1 MSPPDDNSKAW
12 AGRRVLVTGAG
23 GFIGSHLA
31 ETLVTAGASVRA
43 FVRYTSR
50 GDVGWLEYSDTH
62 ILREIEVFRGDL
74 ANPEAVAGAMEGR
87 EVVLHL
93 GALIPIPYSYRHPR
107 EFVTANVEGTMN
119 VLEAARRADVSRIVH
134 TSTSEVYGTAQ
145 RVPID
150 EEHPLHPQS
159 PYAATKVGA
168 DQLALSY
175 QRSFETPV
183 VVVRP
188 FNTYGPRQSAR
199 AVIPTIVT
207 QALSRD
213 VIDLGATDTTRD
225 FLYVGDNVDGVLK
238 AAAADHVVGEV
249 INIGTGIEVSIG
261 EVAERV
267 LRLLGRD
274 LPVIRDEQ
282 RLRPPDSEVER
293 LVADTRKASRLLA
306 WQPAVDLDD
315 GLQRTIEWMTEW
327 IDSYKPSI
335 YNV

>member
-1 MSPPDDNSKAW
+1 
-12 AGRRVLVTGAG
+12 
-23 GFIGSHLA
+23 
-31 ETLVTAGASVRA
+31 
-43 FVRYTSR
+43 
-50 GDVGWLEYSDTH
+50 
-62 ILREIEVFRGDL
+62 
-74 ANPEAVAGAMEGR
+74 
-87 EVVLHL
+87 
-93 GALIPIPYSYRHPR
+93 
-107 EFVTANVEGTMN
+107 
-119 VLEAARRADVSRIVH
+119 
-134 TSTSEVYGTAQ
+134 
-145 RVPID
+145 
-150 EEHPLHPQS
+150 
-159 PYAATKVGA
+159 
-168 DQLALSY
+168 
-175 QRSFETPV
+175 
-183 VVVRP
+183 
-188 FNTYGPRQSAR
+188 
-199 AVIPTIVT
+199 VIPTIVT